1 MKAFGT
7 HLYKH
12 NFLQIYSMDWNR
24 FFARLCL
31 FLFACH
37 HPALAAYS
45 KLKDLDDISNSDHPY
60 HPLSAGSTGES
71 SSSTP
76 NTKSSFTGL
85 FKKKLTIFNKSPKEK
100 DEPLSAENDPRLDNW
115 LHTTY
120 GLQVAHLFLRQ
131 GKHIRLD
138 PEPQFFINLAND
150 KNAPVYKLVQKF
162 NKEAATTRWKT
173 RQETKKLIDDVMI
186 QLKQLFQL
194 PELDLAKKA
203 ELLACTKALAEI
215 TGASQRDPTRISRL
229 ERENLEY
236 ILAQW
241 PEAFRQSSQPES
253 FNNPKGIIPRLYKVW
268 NRS

>member
-1 MKAFGT
+1 
-7 HLYKH
+7 
-12 NFLQIYSMDWNR
+12 
-24 FFARLCL
+24 
-31 FLFACH
+31 
-37 HPALAAYS
+37 
-45 KLKDLDDISNSDHPY
+45 
-60 HPLSAGSTGES
+60 
-71 SSSTP
+71 
-76 NTKSSFTGL
+76 TKSSFTGL

-150 KNAPVYKLVQKF
+150 KNAPVYKLL
-162 NKEAATTRWKT
+162 N
-173 RQETKKLIDDVMI
+173 
-186 QLKQLFQL
+186 QLFEL
-194 PELDLAKKA
+194 PELDLAQKA

-215 TGASQRDPTRISRL
+215 TGVSQRDPTKISRL

-241 PEAFRQSSQPES
+241 PEAFRQSSQHES
-253 FNNPKGIIPRLYKVW
+253 FNNPKGIIPRLYKLW
-268 NRS
+268 KRP